1 MFFIDGLVDHRK
13 DILVCDFAIFILM
26 LLWNCVLI
34 ADIIEVECCLN
45 QEGFATTRGS
55 EDEEDVEIC
64 VLKEFF

>member
-1 MFFIDGLVDHRK
+1 
-13 DILVCDFAIFILM
+13 M

-34 ADIIEVECCLN
+34 ADIIKVECCLN
-45 QEGFATTRGS
+45 QEGFTTTRGS

>member
-1 MFFIDGLVDHRK
+1 MFFIEGLVDHRK

-45 QEGFATTRGS
+45 QEGFATTRGAK
-55 EDEEDVEIC
+55 DEEDVEIC
-64 VLKEFF
+64 ILKEFF